1 MKPPR
6 QTTKDAR
13 KLRSHRAIESVAARL
28 LRRDG
33 TGGASVRKIMT
44 EAGLT
49 IGGFY
54 AHFPSKDRLI
64 RDAFSAAI
72 AQRRRFVAK
81 ALGDRRG
88 AAVIDRFLEV
98 YLTPEHRDDR
108 ETGCPYAAL
117 LSDLPRAS
125 RAVRSRAREEFS
137 ASVKGFADSLD
148 ERTPAEARAKAL
160 AVLSLAFGA
169 LALARTFAGSAEGDE
184 LLEAAAGASKY
195 FTVRAGREAT
205 A

>member
-1 MKPPR
+1 MPAK
-6 QTTKDAR
+6 TKDTR
-13 KLRSHRAIESVAARL
+13 KLRSHRSIESAAARL
-28 LRRDG
+28 LRREG
-33 TGGASVRKIMT
+33 TTGASVRKVMT

-54 AHFPSKDRLI
+54 AHFPSKDGLI

-81 ALGDRRG
+81 ALGDSRG
-88 AAVIDRFLEV
+88 ADVIDRFLEV
-98 YLTPEHRDDR
+98 YLTREHRDNR

-117 LSDLPRAS
+117 LSDLPRSS
-125 RAVRSRAREEFS
+125 RAVRSRARDEFS

-148 ERTPAEARAKAL
+148 ERAPEEARAKAI
-160 AVLSLAFGA
+160 AVLSLSFGA
-169 LALARTFAGSAEGDE
+169 LALARAFADYPEGDE
-184 LLEAAAGASKY
+184 VLAAAAAASKY
-195 FTVRAGREAT
+195 FTGRAGREGT